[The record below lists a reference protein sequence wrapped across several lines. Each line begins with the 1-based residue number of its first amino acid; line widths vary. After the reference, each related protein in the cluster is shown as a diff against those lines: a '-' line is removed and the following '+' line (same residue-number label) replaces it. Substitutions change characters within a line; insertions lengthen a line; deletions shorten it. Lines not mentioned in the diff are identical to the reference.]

1 MRICIY
7 GASSTLIDPKYI
19 EETEILGEVLAGKG
33 HGLVFGGGTEGL
45 MGAAAR
51 GFARKGGEIIGI
63 APTFFLNVD
72 GILYDQCTEFIYTE
86 TMRERK
92 QLMEEKSDAFLVTPG
107 GIGTFEEFFEIL
119 TLKQLGR
126 HTKPILIYNIMGY
139 FDSMKAMME
148 DAIEKKFMKDTCRE
162 LYTFVDTPEA
172 VIDYLQKYTEPSAE
186 TKYYK
191 NI

>member
-1 MRICIY
+1 MNICVY
-7 GASSTLIDPKYI
+7 GASSPDIDPI
-19 EETEILGEVLAGKG
+19 FFEETEKLGRMMAGQG
-33 HGLVFGGGTEGL
+33 HGLVFGGGAQGL

-51 GFARKGGEIIGI
+51 GVHEMGGQIIGV
-63 APTFFLNVD
+63 APTFFRNVD
-72 GILYDQCTEFIYTE
+72 GILYEHCTEFVYTE

-92 QLMEEKSDAFLVTPG
+92 QIMEDRSDAFVVTPG

-126 HTKPILIYNIMGY
+126 HQKPIVIFNVMGY

-148 DAIEKKFMKDTCRE
+148 NAIQKAFMKPVCRE
-162 LYTFVDTPEA
+162 LYVFLDTPEN
-172 VIDYLQKYTEPSAE
+172 ILEYLEQYKAAKAE
-186 TKYYK
+186 AKYYK

>member
-19 EETEILGEVLAGKG
+19 EETEILGEVLAGEG

-51 GFARKGGEIIGI
+51 GFSRKGGEIIGI

-92 QLMEEKSDAFLVTPG
+92 QLMEEKADAFIVTPG

-126 HTKPILIYNIMGY
+126 HTKPILIYNVMGY

-172 VIDYLQKYTEPSAE
+172 VIDYLQKYTVPSAE

>member
-1 MRICIY
+1 MNICIY
-7 GASSTLIDPKYI
+7 GASSEVIDAKYM
-19 EETEILGEVLAGKG
+19 EKTQELGRVLAKEG
-33 HGLVFGGGTEGL
+33 HGLVFGGGAQGL

-51 GFARKGGEIIGI
+51 GFKEMNGKIIGI
-63 APTFFLNVD
+63 APTFFMNVD
-72 GILYDQCTEFIYTE
+72 GVLYDQCSQFIYTE

-92 QLMEEKSDAFLVTPG
+92 QLMEEHSDAFLVTPG

-126 HTKPILIYNIMGY
+126 HNKPILIYNISGY

-148 DAIEKKFMKDTCRE
+148 NAIEQKFMKDTCRE
-162 LYTFVDTPEA
+162 LYVFVDTPEA
-172 VIDYLQKYTEPSAE
+172 VLAYLEQYKAPEEA

>member
-1 MRICIY
+1 MRICLY
-7 GASSTLIDPKYI
+7 GASSNDIPPLYMTL
-19 EETEILGEVLAGKG
+19 TEKLGEEIARKG
-33 HGLVFGGGTEGL
+33 HSLIYGGGANGL

-51 GFARKGGEIIGI
+51 GVVRKNGSVIGV
-63 APTFFLNVD
+63 APSFFNVD
-72 GILYDQCTEFIYTE
+72 GVLFEECTEFIYTQ

-92 QLMEEKSDAFLVTPG
+92 QLMEDHSDAFVVTPG

-126 HTKPILIYNIMGY
+126 HNKPIIIYNLLGY
-139 FDSMKAMME
+139 FNCMNAMME
-148 DAIEKKFMKDTCRE
+148 NAIKGNFMKDTCRE

-172 VIDYLQKYTEPSAE
+172 VIEYLQKYTVPSAE

>member
-19 EETEILGEVLAGKG
+19 EETEILGEVLAGEG

-92 QLMEEKSDAFLVTPG
+92 QLMEEKADAFIVTPG

-126 HTKPILIYNIMGY
+126 HTKPILIYNVMGY

-162 LYTFVDTPEA
+162 LYAFVDTPEA
-172 VIDYLQKYTEPSAE
+172 VIDYLQKYTVPSAE